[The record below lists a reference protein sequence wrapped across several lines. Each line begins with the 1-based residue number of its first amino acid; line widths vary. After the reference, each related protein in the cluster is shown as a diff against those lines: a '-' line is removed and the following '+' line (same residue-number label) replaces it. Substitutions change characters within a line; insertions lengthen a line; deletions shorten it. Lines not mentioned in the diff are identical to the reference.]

1 MLSETTSEPNMEW
14 TLDFRGGHYL
24 SVVDTVDTGP
34 REVFTPYKLVAEEFG
49 ELRAFTDL
57 TEAEQVAWKSLLLR
71 LHNVFERVAVVGAR
85 ATREAF
91 RLAEGSIFE
100 SRESRESYVTDLEN
114 LLIKLSIP

>member
-1 MLSETTSEPNMEW
+1 MEW